1 MTQNT
6 EPPETLFPPVTFT
19 VADPRTFDGDPYE
32 VAERAL
38 RQAAAVAGVLERMI
52 DAADK
57 MARNAEMERAFA
69 NHEEPKG
76 SDWPRSPQAK
86 VLIKV
91 KREAALAKL
100 RLNTVAQAAGYNP
113 RNPPKQ

>member
-1 MTQNT
+1 MTHIT
-6 EPPETLFPPVTFT
+6 DTAYFPTVRFV

-38 RQAAAVAGVLERMI
+38 KQAAGVASILEQMI

-69 NHEEPKG
+69 NHEDPKG
-76 SDWPRSPQAK
+76 SEWPRTVQARK
-86 VLIKV
+86 LGAIKIAAADH
-91 KREAALAKL
+91 KRTLLAL
-100 RLNTVAQAAGYNP
+100 AQAAGYNP
-113 RNPPKQ
+113 RKPPKE

>member
-1 MTQNT
+1 MTQHT
-6 EPPETLFPPVTFT
+6 DKARFPTATFT
-19 VADPRTFDGDPYE
+19 VADPRTFEGDPYE

-38 RQAAAVAGVLERMI
+38 KQAAAVAGVLAQMI

-76 SDWPRSPQAK
+76 SDWPNTPQGKILHEVETQSGTIANRLT
-86 VLIKV
+86 VLA
-91 KREAALAKL
+91 R
-100 RLNTVAQAAGYNP
+100 AAGYNP
-113 RNPPKQ
+113 KRPPKA